1 MKPGAC
7 RTVTH
12 AALICGAVLAP
23 HDAPGR
29 EAPPPEVSVDYDE
42 DAAAARVTAA
52 IDISAPPQIV
62 YAVMLDCSLALK
74 IVSGLESCRV
84 TERSADGAWD
94 VREHIISISVLLP
107 RIRNVFRSDYQRNR
121 SIRFRRVD
129 GDLKL
134 SDGEWRLQ
142 PLAGGTATRV
152 TYRSHVALSAPVPG
166 PLVRAAIRYDIP
178 GMLLAL
184 RRESLQG
191 RAK

>member
-1 MKPGAC
+1 MKPGAW

-42 DAAAARVTAA
+42 DASAARVTAA

-62 YAVMLDCSLALK
+62 YAVMLDCALALK

-84 TERSADGAWD
+84 TERSADGTWD